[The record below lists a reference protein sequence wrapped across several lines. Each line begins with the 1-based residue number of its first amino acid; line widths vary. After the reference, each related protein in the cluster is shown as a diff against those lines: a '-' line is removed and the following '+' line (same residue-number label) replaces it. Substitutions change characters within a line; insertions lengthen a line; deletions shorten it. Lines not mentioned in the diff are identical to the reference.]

1 MRLTLES
8 NEAENTVESLP
19 AEKQEMKV
27 AFHDTQNSDVT
38 ERTRQQHGRSETGD
52 SPFQWSSVDGF

>member
-1 MRLTLES
+1 MTLES

-27 AFHDTQNSDVT
+27 AFHDTQNSDVI
-38 ERTRQQHGRSETGD
+38 ERTRQQQYGARVLGD
-52 SPFQWSSVDGF
+52 SPFHWSSVDGF

>member
-1 MRLTLES
+1 MTLES

-38 ERTRQQHGRSETGD
+38 ERTRQQHGRSGSGD
-52 SPFQWSSVDGF
+52 SPFQ